1 MESTEDDFGDLY
13 ADVQVKATAAI
24 GGLLIEPEENSPSN
38 GSKST
43 EEDEKFVAD
52 SVMDDSDS
60 EDDLN
65 NVLNDDDCEKFTV
78 TGARSRS
85 HSGGYDENENGD
97 FGPEGTGLDKIPRRV
112 EPVSDGSELNPSGN
126 GVERSGTKIELNS
139 HSKYARPHGSSFPS
153 NTRVNVFSG
162 MSSFSSMSRRGVRE
176 DDVYDQKMVGSMES
190 LPHQFGYGFS
200 LPWYRTILDVNID
213 AFEEKPWR
221 RPGTDITDFF
231 NFGFNE
237 DSWKEYRS
245 SLEKFRQQLSG
256 QARIPSH
263 YSSNFDQA
271 AEAEDGHERVTR
283 EAMTEDVAKVDSSGR
298 CADRGEMLLQLP
310 KGRAIQ
316 VEDSINDRQ
325 PSMDIRRPRFQDS
338 DVIIQIPV
346 QDSTVD
352 SSNFAKEEVGHGSK
366 CEVLEAEK
374 LDQDDRDICF
384 SVSASSDE
392 LKGEHCARVI
402 NVSTSS
408 LGRSLRASNQTSLE
422 TGDHSKVNGSDMNGK
437 CHPNKEVCISE
448 ETAEAVET
456 KNKGNE
462 VAFRNT
468 HRPDNCIP
476 EAEPSLDNRSHF
488 SPTFSFS
495 ENNSE
500 ERSEASVETQSPLR
514 RESLGSGTGSQKSV
528 DDHKSSRSDNH
539 KIKSDREKFSV
550 HTIPLRDKQKNGSW
564 RHRHYVKERILV
576 ESDDEY
582 DTYQLSDAEGDW
594 KRCRG
599 HGYPT
604 EEEWKHHR
612 GRPYGVINQKIYPE
626 NCYEASHSSNARKL
640 YYKDYSSVDH
650 GKQKERSEDLV
661 YHDKESSLY
670 YRDKEPYVNCSK
682 RFTDSHLSAF
692 DRKAYLHIRD
702 DSDQFYR
709 RNWNEK
715 EFYHERQAYIAK
727 EDDMDEF
734 LYHGGRSPARKSLVP
749 HTYGES
755 GSLISRYSPD
765 IQWRRGNNRLQ
776 FRKKSNHGDCPLDC
790 KHEDEWL
797 KQKYGRSISFT
808 HSERGMVEP
817 YERCRPPIRRE
828 VKVSGRKGRYV
839 DCAYFHLDGSGPT
852 ESEDEYQRHT
862 HSRSLALATDREL
875 STHNRR
881 RWFNTVSSRNVES
894 DFNPIGRCHRRQR
907 LVYHEEDLDG
917 ARFSSYNYTDDYDL
931 QNDNQVQSP
940 GRGRSKRS
948 RLLHWRDDKLLVNDR
963 LFAQAV
969 SFSCE
974 KSSKHDLIHARHGS
988 LRGEMLLNDSML
1000 EHHGYEMISEGKTAT
1015 FHKRKSFFR
1024 YRGELKQEVPKDRDP
1039 DDLNVGEGKS
1049 SGRHTDSRSTV
1060 CSGRLEKMG
1069 SEHPM
1074 EQKSVREFNDSFG
1087 SKAVNMDLPNT
1098 DGSRN
1103 KEKQFGKFSVT
1114 ECNKDLD
1121 IEEGQIINEEQSV
1134 EDTDL
1139 ETENASEA
1147 MMQSNKVKVKTLPVD
1162 NASEKNRGV
1171 GECGN
1176 KRILETLAKMEKRR
1190 ERFKDPITIKREPDK
1205 TSAPQVEL
1213 VFQINETKKQRP
1225 ARKRQW
1231 DFRSIKVFIL
1241 LSEDQVLSMDFAD
1254 DNVMFL

>member
-13 ADVQVKATAAI
+13 ADVQVKATAAA
-24 GGLLIEPEENSPSN
+24 GGLHIEPEEISPSD

-43 EEDEKFVAD
+43 EADDKFVAD

-65 NVLNDDDCEKFTV
+65 IVLNDDDCEKFTV
-78 TGARSRS
+78 TGARS

-97 FGPEGTGLDKIPRRV
+97 FGAEGTGLDKISRRV

-126 GVERSGTKIELNS
+126 GVERGSGTKIELNS

-153 NTRVNVFSG
+153 NIRVNGFTG
-162 MSSFSSMSRRGVRE
+162 MSLFSSMSRRGDRE
-176 DDVYDQKMVGSMES
+176 DDVYDRKMVASMKS

-213 AFEEKPWR
+213 AFEERPWR
-221 RPGTDITDFF
+221 RPGADITDFF

-237 DSWKEYRS
+237 DSWKEYCS
-245 SLEKFRQQLSG
+245 SLEKFQQQLSR

-263 YSSNFDQA
+263 YSSKFDQA
-271 AEAEDGHERVTR
+271 DEGEDGHERVIR
-283 EAMTEDVAKVDSSGR
+283 EAMTEDVAKVDSSG
-298 CADRGEMLLQLP
+298 ELLLQLP

-316 VEDSINDRQ
+316 VEDSINERQ

-352 SSNFAKEEVGHGSK
+352 SSNFEKEEPGHGSK
-366 CEVLEAEK
+366 SEVLESEK

-408 LGRSLRASNQTSLE
+408 SGRSLRASNQTSLE
-422 TGDHSKVNGSDMNGK
+422 TGNHSKVNVSDMNGK

-448 ETAEAVET
+448 GTAEAVET

-468 HRPDNCIP
+468 HRPDYCIP
-476 EAEPSLDNRSHF
+476 ETEPSLDNRSHF

-495 ENNSE
+495 EDNSE

-539 KIKSDREKFSV
+539 KTKSDDREKFSV

-564 RHRHYVKERILV
+564 RHRHYVKERILA

-582 DTYQLSDAEGDW
+582 DTYRLSDAEGDR

-599 HGYPT
+599 HGYPA

-612 GRPYGVINQKIYPE
+612 GRPYGVINQKIYSE
-626 NCYEASHSSNARKL
+626 NCYEDSHLSNAREL
-640 YYKDYSSVDH
+640 YYKDYSSVYH
-650 GKQKERSEDLV
+650 GKRKERSEDLV
-661 YHDKESSLY
+661 YHDKESSSY

-682 RFTDSHLSAF
+682 RFTDSHLSSF
-692 DRKAYLHIRD
+692 DRKAYLHIRED
-702 DSDQFYR
+702 LDQFSR

-715 EFYHERQAYIAK
+715 EFYQERQAYIAK
-727 EDDMDEF
+727 EDDVDEI
-734 LYHGGRSPARKSLVP
+734 LYHGGRHLAWKSLVP

-755 GSLISRYSPD
+755 GSLISRYSPASGERD
-765 IQWRRGNNRLQ
+765 IQWRRGNNKLE
-776 FRKKSNHGDCPLDC
+776 FRKKPSHGDCPLDC

-808 HSERGMVEP
+808 DSERGMVEP

-828 VKVSGRKGRYV
+828 VKVSGRKGRSV
-839 DCAYFHLDGSGPT
+839 DGAYFHLDRSGPT

-862 HSRSLALATDREL
+862 HSRSLALATDGEL
-875 STHNRR
+875 STHDRR
-881 RWFNTVSSRNVES
+881 RWFNTVSSRNVKY
-894 DFNPIGRCHRRQR
+894 DFNPTERCHRRQR

-917 ARFSSYNYTDDYDL
+917 ARLSSYNFTDDYNL
-931 QNDNQVQSP
+931 QNDNRVQSR

-948 RLLHWRDDKLLVNDR
+948 RLLHWREDKLLVNDR
-963 LFAQAV
+963 LFAQGV

-974 KSSKHDLIHARHGS
+974 KSSKHDIIHARHGS

-1000 EHHGYEMISEGKTAT
+1000 EHHGYEMISEGNTAT

-1024 YRGELKQEVPKDRDP
+1024 YSSELEQEVPKDRDP
-1039 DDLNVGEGKS
+1039 ADLIVGEGKS
-1049 SGRHTDSRSTV
+1049 SGRHTDSRSRI

-1069 SEHPM
+1069 SERPM

-1087 SKAVNMDLPNT
+1087 SKAVKMDLPNT
-1098 DGSRN
+1098 DGRRN
-1103 KEKQFGKFSVT
+1103 SEKQFGKFSVT

-1121 IEEGQIINEEQSV
+1121 IEEGQIINEVQSI

-1139 ETENASEA
+1139 EKENASEA
-1147 MMQSNKVKVKTLPVD
+1147 MTQANKVKVKTLPVD
-1162 NASEKNRGV
+1162 NASEKNRAV
-1171 GECGN
+1171 GEDGN

-1190 ERFKDPITIKREPDK
+1190 ERFKDPITIKREPGK
-1205 TSAPQVEL
+1205 TSAPQIES
-1213 VFQINETKKQRP
+1213 VFQTNETKKQRP

-1231 DFRSIKVFIL
+1231 GIS
-1241 LSEDQVLSMDFAD
+1241 
-1254 DNVMFL
+1254 